1 MSRARADAPGA
12 AAALGAVA
20 ARARMAAAA
29 AALSA
34 LSAAVPA
41 SAEPPAG
48 ATEQRTVCEWVVEPR
63 YVGSGAPKLEPQR
76 VCHTETVGRPAAPAP
91 PEGLRPAEG
100 GRRTGIVVE
109 SEPEH
114 APAAPKK

>member
-1 MSRARADAPGA
+1 MSRARADAPGT
-12 AAALGAVA
+12 AAALVAVA
-20 ARARMAAAA
+20 ARARVAVA

-34 LSAAVPA
+34 LSAAVPG

-48 ATEQRTVCEWVVEPR
+48 ATEERTVCEWVVEPR
-63 YVGSGAPKLEPQR
+63 YVGSGGPKLEPQR
-76 VCHTETVGRPAAPAP
+76 VCHTETVGRPAAPTP